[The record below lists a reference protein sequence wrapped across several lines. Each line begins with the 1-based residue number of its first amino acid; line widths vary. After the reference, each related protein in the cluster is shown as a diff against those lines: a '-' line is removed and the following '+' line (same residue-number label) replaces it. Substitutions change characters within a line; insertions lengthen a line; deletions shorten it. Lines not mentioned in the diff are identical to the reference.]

1 MKNKI
6 DQFFQNKL
14 EAHKLPHGE
23 QIWAKVEANLSKKN
37 NLAVWRIA
45 AAIFITGTLVWVII
59 WSQRDTKNNEPLF
72 ASKNSPKDFSIKEKP
87 TAKISSVERKKDE
100 IARSKTSSTNPH
112 SSQTNKTIFHQKE
125 VPPSAVETKEIDVA
139 MPHEN
144 IPEEKINSKA
154 TPATTIAS
162 TKQKSIKLEFT
173 LEDITSEQPVAD
185 VSEEKSS
192 GLKKVWDLAREVKN
206 GDGPV
211 RGIKN
216 EIFAL
221 NFKKN
226 KIQ

>member
-14 EAHKLPHGE
+14 EAHMLPHGE
-23 QIWAKVEANLSKKN
+23 EAWAKVEANLSKKN

-45 AAIFITGTLVWVII
+45 AVIFITGALIWVII
-59 WSQRDTKNNEPLF
+59 WSQRDTKNNDQLL
-72 ASKNSPKDFSIKEKP
+72 ASKNSPKDFSIKERP
-87 TAKISSVERKKDE
+87 ASKISPVEKKKDAMSLGKKSP
-100 IARSKTSSTNPH
+100 INLTISKT
-112 SSQTNKTIFHQKE
+112 NKNKFHQKE
-125 VPPSAVETKEIDVA
+125 VQQTVVETKEIDVA
-139 MPHEN
+139 AIHEN
-144 IPEEKINSKA
+144 IPEEKINQKA
-154 TPATTIAS
+154 TPSTTIAS

-173 LEDITSEQPVAD
+173 LEDLASEQPLATVG
-185 VSEEKSS
+185 EEKSS

-216 EIFAL
+216 ELFAL